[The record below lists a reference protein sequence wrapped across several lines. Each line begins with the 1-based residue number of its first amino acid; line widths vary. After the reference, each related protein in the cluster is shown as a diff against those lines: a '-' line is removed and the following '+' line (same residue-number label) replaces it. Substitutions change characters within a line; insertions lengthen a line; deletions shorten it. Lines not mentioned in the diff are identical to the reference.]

1 MCHMSTQVKIYSIS
15 QITSRIRDSLESEFC
30 DVWLEG
36 EISNLKA
43 PFSGHIYFILKDSTS
58 QIRAVAFRYQ
68 SRSFT
73 CRPKD
78 GMKVLVRGRITVYDA
93 RGEYQIIVERME
105 IRGAGALQAA
115 FEHLKLKLQGE
126 GLFAP
131 EAKKSIPLYPQTI
144 GIVTS
149 PTGAAIRDILQVI
162 RRRFANVS
170 IIVNPVR
177 VQGEEA
183 PVEIAEAI
191 GEFNRQPNIDVLIVG
206 RGGGSIEDLWAF
218 NEEIVARAIFESRIP
233 IISAVGHEIDF
244 TIADFVA
251 DLRAPTPSAAA
262 ELVVKNKQDLLE
274 KIAALQKKM
283 HRLMRHRL
291 DIYSGRVQRY
301 SQNWMSP
308 RSIDRFF
315 QGHQQTIDTLEL
327 RLQQSLLHKLS
338 LARGQARHKIDTF
351 YRLNPL
357 AHIQKRQERI
367 KSLREALC
375 QREEEYIKNQRARL
389 FTIVGKLDA
398 LSPLAVLKRGYSI
411 SRKLP
416 DFEIITDSKNLGP
429 RDLINIKLSC
439 GEIICEVCEVKAH
452 GENEV

>member
-1 MCHMSTQVKIYSIS
+1 MPTQVKIYSIA
-15 QITSRIRDSLESEFC
+15 QITSRIRDSLEAEFC

-36 EISNLKA
+36 EISNLKT

-68 SRSFT
+68 SRSFA
-73 CRPKD
+73 CRPQD

-93 RGEYQIIVERME
+93 RGEYQIVVEQME
-105 IRGAGALQAA
+105 VRGTGSLQAA
-115 FEHLKLKLQGE
+115 FEQLKLKLQAE
-126 GLFAP
+126 GLFSP
-131 EAKKSIPLYPQTI
+131 EAKKPIPLYPQTI

-149 PTGAAIRDILQVI
+149 PTGAAIRDILQII

-170 IIVNPVR
+170 IIINPVR

-183 PVEIAEAI
+183 PWEIAKAI
-191 GEFNRQPNIDVLIVG
+191 RELNERADIDVLIVG

-274 KIAALQKKM
+274 KISAIQKKM
-283 HRLMRHRL
+283 HRLIRYRL
-291 DIYSGRVQRY
+291 DLYSGRVQRY
-301 SQNWMSP
+301 SRIWMSP
-308 RSIDRFF
+308 RYMDRFF
-315 QGHQQTIDTLEL
+315 HGHQQTIDTLEMRL
-327 RLQQSLLHKLS
+327 RQSLLHKLS
-338 LARGQARHKIDTF
+338 LAKGQAKHAIDTF
-351 YRLNPL
+351 YRHNPL
-357 AHIQKRQERI
+357 ARIHDRQERVRF
-367 KSLREALC
+367 LRESLC
-375 QREEEYIKNQRARL
+375 QREGEYIKNQKTRM
-389 FTIVGKLDA
+389 FSIVGKLDS

-411 SRKLP
+411 CRKLP
-416 DFEIITDSKNLGP
+416 DFEIITDSTNLGP
-429 RDLINIKLSC
+429 RDLINIKLFC
-439 GEIICEVCEVKAH
+439 GEIICEVCEVKEH
-452 GENEV
+452 GEDKI

>member
-1 MCHMSTQVKIYSIS
+1 MQVKVYSIS
-15 QITSRIRDSLESEFC
+15 QITSRIRDSLETEFF

-73 CRPKD
+73 FRPQD

-93 RGEYQIIVERME
+93 RGEYQIVVEQME
-105 IRGAGALQAA
+105 VRGTGALQAA
-115 FEHLKLKLQGE
+115 FEQLKLKLQAE
-126 GLFAP
+126 GFFAA
-131 EAKKSIPLYPQTI
+131 EAKKPIPLYPQTI

-170 IIVNPVR
+170 IIINPVR

-183 PVEIAEAI
+183 PREIAKAI
-191 GEFNRQPNIDVLIVG
+191 GEFNELADIDVLIVG

-274 KIAALQKKM
+274 KITAIQKKM
-283 HRLMRHRL
+283 LRLLRHRL
-291 DIYSGRVQRY
+291 DLYSGQVQRY
-301 SQNWMSP
+301 SQNWMSH
-308 RSIDRFF
+308 RYMDRFF
-315 QGHQQTIDTLEL
+315 QGHQQAIDTLEL
-327 RLQQSLLHKLS
+327 RLRQSLLHKLS
-338 LARGQARHKIDTF
+338 MARGQAQHAMDTF
-351 YRLNPL
+351 YRFNPL
-357 AHIQKRQERI
+357 ACIRDRQERVRL
-367 KSLREALC
+367 LREALC
-375 QREEEYIKNQRARL
+375 QREQEYLKNQRTRL
-389 FTIVGKLDA
+389 FNVVGKLDS

-411 SRKLP
+411 CQKLP
-416 DFEIITDSKNLGP
+416 DFSIITDSANLGP
-429 RDLINIKLSC
+429 RDLINIKLFC
-439 GEIICEVCEVKAH
+439 GEIICEVCEVKKH
-452 GENEV
+452 GENEI